1 MNKRIQLAAVAML
14 CAGALGACSAIPF
27 HSAMNG
33 MALPVQSAQD
43 RVHTAMAALD
53 RGEEAQAKALLEAAL
68 QQEPG
73 NATAKRLLD
82 EINIDPRTQLG
93 ARNHSYVVRNDD
105 TMSELAQRFLGDP
118 LLFYAL
124 ARYNNIAPDHLA
136 AGQTILIPDRG
147 RPAPAA
153 PAIAGLRLSTP
164 LASETPSAPAAPTV
178 SADVAQRANRLRLQ
192 ALEHLNAGDADGAV
206 NLLHSALVLDS
217 SNAAIQRD
225 LLRAQR
231 IQTSLHSP

>member
-1 MNKRIQLAAVAML
+1 VNKRIQFAAAAML
-14 CAGALGACSAIPF
+14 CAGALGACSALPV
-27 HSAMNG
+27 HGALNG
-33 MALPVQSAQD
+33 MTLPMQSAQD
-43 RVHTAMAALD
+43 RVHAAMAALD
-53 RGEEAQAKALLEAAL
+53 RGDEAQAKTLLEGVL

-73 NATAKRLLD
+73 NATAHRLLD
-82 EINIDPRTQLG
+82 EINIDPRSQLG
-93 ARNHSYVVRNDD
+93 QRNHAYVVRNDD

-124 ARYNNIAPDHLA
+124 ARYNNMAPDHLA
-136 AGQTILIPDRG
+136 AGQSILIPDRG
-147 RPAPAA
+147 RPASPPPA
-153 PAIAGLRLSTP
+153 
-164 LASETPSAPAAPTV
+164 LASETPSAPPAPTV

-206 NLLHSALVLDS
+206 NLLHSALALDS

-231 IQTSLHSP
+231 IQASLHSP